1 LPKEIFAKQP
11 TLALSLLGVTGLT
24 AYLGLVEKGHLTPG
38 AGQTVVVS
46 AAAGSTG
53 SFAGQ
58 VKHLLLF
65 FFVCFLSL
73 SLLMTLLPW
82 LGLVRDVTYL
92 ARACQL
98 AGSYN

>member
-24 AYLGLVEKGHLTPG
+24 AYLGLVEKGHLT
-38 AGQTVVVS
+38 ARSGQTVVVS

-58 VKHLLLF
+58 VKKKKLF
-65 FFVCFLSL
+65 SFSLSL
-73 SLLMTLLPW
+73 SLSL
-82 LGLVRDVTYL
+82 
-92 ARACQL
+92 
-98 AGSYN
+98 S